1 MAGCKRVSRQAWGG
15 RCPASEGVE
24 AVGRS
29 DSVARTDY
37 PLPCSVDIAR
47 LKSTSVVTHG
57 HERFAAKGEGEEGR
71 LFVKGAVSDELDHT
85 GQVVGLHRSH
95 KQLCLS
101 FSSIPSLL
109 ANRFERG
116 LLSFRD
122 LILYRYCTR
131 RLLIQRERERKLV

>member
-1 MAGCKRVSRQAWGG
+1 MRRIVSFSSIDSNRNKINVWPVAKGFRDRRGGG

-57 HERFAAKGEGEEGR
+57 HERFAAEGEEG
-71 LFVKGAVSDELDHT
+71 G
-85 GQVVGLHRSH
+85 GQVAR
-95 KQLCLS
+95 
-101 FSSIPSLL
+101 
-109 ANRFERG
+109 
-116 LLSFRD
+116 
-122 LILYRYCTR
+122 
-131 RLLIQRERERKLV
+131 

>member
-1 MAGCKRVSRQAWGG
+1 MFGRLQKGFATGVGG

-57 HERFAAKGEGEEGR
+57 HERFAAEGEEG
-71 LFVKGAVSDELDHT
+71 G
-85 GQVVGLHRSH
+85 GQVAR
-95 KQLCLS
+95 
-101 FSSIPSLL
+101 
-109 ANRFERG
+109 
-116 LLSFRD
+116 
-122 LILYRYCTR
+122 
-131 RLLIQRERERKLV
+131 